1 MSHEDSSRKPA
12 PRRTLATVA
21 KVGGGLVAL
30 LVLLVVMLPTLVSW
44 GLFRG
49 TVTGTIQGSVNGTV
63 TLGELQL
70 GWGGPIVARNLR
82 IEDAEHHTS
91 MDTTLTLDQG
101 LWTLLVDGIGSLSG
115 SVSAKVSTRVMPD
128 GSLGIAHLARAASSA
143 AGDREPRDA
152 ARDKGGPLPAG
163 FKGRLVLESL
173 DLAVEDQSGAPMAA
187 VTGLKGEVALEAGA
201 AATMRLAGDASYLDN
216 RGSFSITLDSKGII
230 ARDGS
235 LALSGVPLTVDATAT
250 SLQFSAQG
258 TRIALDS
265 AAVKVQS
272 KDLQGATEVS
282 VKATGKVDGAAE
294 ASSLEV
300 ALATERT
307 LAADGSLAVNLGGLR
322 GSVAGRNVPTA
333 PLERFLQGTPV
344 VLSRDVGPTVDV
356 QANFADA
363 SGKGLS
369 LELTSRDV
377 SLRASGSVNMDT
389 QAATL
394 DSVELKARVHPAL
407 AEVGGVGLTSPA
419 SLELRAQGVTV
430 PARDA
435 EGSFPIGALAFKA
448 NASIA
453 MPGASVQ
460 VAGGRRALNVS
471 ALQLDAQASPVQS
484 GVAFKLA
491 ATPATGAAAPAQGG
505 DGGSDMRIE
514 GTLAPGGQFGVHG
527 HVLAAGIPTALV
539 DPWLPESVPL
549 KASEELGA
557 RIVGVKLEVG
567 EGEEAPLELD
577 MRSDNIHV
585 SVSAVRSSGG
595 SLRVPKASL
604 VATRVRPEM
613 LRPWGVDV
621 DAPLRVDVTAT
632 NLHTASMAPFNVG
645 EVHGVLEAR
654 VAPATGGAFAL
665 RTPGRETPLQVQ
677 SVSLR
682 AGGDSPLAQRAVF
695 DATVLSEGTTVR
707 VNGTASG
714 VFDAAGAL
722 AYETASYDAT
732 AAVQAL
738 TAGQVGREVPA
749 LKDIA
754 AAFGN
759 GTFGLQAS
767 YKGTLRDGALQGM
780 LESGAAK
787 ATFAGALTATAA
799 NARLE
804 ATIPVTRALL
814 NAASSDLPVVLG
826 APAVASVRVT
836 EVALARDGLWGF
848 AAPSNATYEVR
859 VPELSLR
866 EVEGLSGSIKLSG
879 VALDGQVG
887 LAAPMRARGSLR
899 TEVAA
904 LGNRNQVTRAADVAA
919 DWEWSK
925 GAAPAAA
932 AAGAADASAPG
943 AADASA
949 PAPQTWSVQAR
960 LENLNGA
967 GLEEILGVPASSRGQ
982 IGNGGTAALKATQS
996 PSGAL
1001 AFELDSK
1008 VDRLQAAVRG
1018 DLTDGVLTLQPSTLD
1033 LNLNGPQVVAL
1044 LNGMNDDNA
1053 RTWKESEPLAL
1064 AATVQSFRMRL
1075 GAAEPKGSADAAP
1088 AVQLPEG
1095 FAAVASA
1102 KVQPL
1107 TLTPTD
1113 GLPVRLTAA
1122 DFTVSAPGVGQPAT
1136 VSGKVVLAPQAGAA
1150 ARTPASAQ
1158 APASAQGAPA
1168 APTNAEIVLN
1178 ATLNDWTTP
1187 SGAVAFDT
1195 MRVNGRVTATR
1206 ANTAVLGAL
1215 LGEGNDLVEAL
1226 GPEVTADARLTSTGP
1241 GEGTIN
1247 ASVDSE
1253 FLWMRAPR
1261 ITMKGGFVEVSE
1273 DKPVTMKFHPSEP
1286 LRERLLEP
1294 INPVFSDVRL
1304 ATEGQRIV
1312 LTVPSVR
1319 YPLDGDYRKLNA
1331 DLQLTVGSVLMQR
1344 NADNQLLNMLKVFES
1359 REGKPV
1365 DGLIDPLV
1373 VQVRRGQLGYQNFN
1387 IYLEKQ
1393 GNTWVTQLIFSGD
1406 IDLTRTPP
1414 FARSIAANYP
1424 MSSLA
1429 RQFLS
1434 NVPNADGGAEVQQVL
1449 GLATGA
1455 LGMVQLRITFS
1466 GPLGEVNGKPME
1478 LKRKVKVDVKPE
1490 AIGQGIG
1497 DFLKGAGDGLRD
1509 LFDKKKQQ

>member
-1 MSHEDSSRKPA
+1 MSHEDSSQKPA
-12 PRRTLATVA
+12 PRRTLATIA
-21 KVGGGLVAL
+21 KVGGGLVAV

-70 GWGGPIVARNLR
+70 GWGGPIVARDLR

-91 MDTTLTLDQG
+91 IDTTLTLDQG

-128 GSLGIAHLARAASSA
+128 GTLGIAHLGRAASSV
-143 AGDREPRDA
+143 AGEREPRDA
-152 ARDKGGPLPAG
+152 AKDKGGPLPAG

-173 DLAVEDQSGAPMAA
+173 DFAVEDQSGAPMAA
-187 VTGLKGEVALEAGA
+187 VTGLKGEVALEAGG
-201 AATMRLAGDASYLDN
+201 AATMKLAGDASYLDN
-216 RGSFSITLDSKGII
+216 RGAFSITLDSRGIV

-282 VKATGKVDGAAE
+282 VKATGRVDGAAE

-300 ALATERT
+300 ELATERT
-307 LAADGSLAVNLGGLR
+307 LAADGALAVNLGGLR
-322 GSVAGRNVPTA
+322 GSVKGRNVPTA

-344 VLSRDVGPTVDV
+344 VLTRDVGPTVDV
-356 QANFADA
+356 SANFADA

-369 LELTSRDV
+369 LEVTGREV
-377 SLRASGSVNMDT
+377 ALRASGSVNLDT
-389 QAATL
+389 QGATL
-394 DSVELKARVHPAL
+394 DSVELKARVQPAL
-407 AEVGGVGLTSPA
+407 AAVGGVGLTAPA
-419 SLELRAQGVTV
+419 SLELNAQGVTI

-435 EGSFPIGALAFKA
+435 DGTFPVGSLAFKA

-453 MPGASVQ
+453 LPGATVQ
-460 VAGGRRALNVS
+460 VAGEQRALNVS
-471 ALQLDAQASPVQS
+471 ALQLDAQASPVRS
-484 GVAFKLA
+484 GVAFRLA
-491 ATPATGAAAPAQGG
+491 ATPATGAAATAQGG

-527 HVLAAGIPTALV
+527 QVLAAGIPTALV
-539 DPWLPESVPL
+539 DPWLPDSVPL

-557 RIVGVKLEVG
+557 RIIGVKLEVG
-567 EGEEAPLELD
+567 EGEDAPLELD
-577 MRSDNIHV
+577 MHSNTIHV
-585 SVSAVRSSGG
+585 SVSAVRSQGG
-595 SLRVPKASL
+595 ALRVPKASL
-604 VATRVRPEM
+604 VATQVRPEL
-613 LRPWGVDV
+613 LRQWGVDV
-621 DAPLRVDVTAT
+621 AAPLRVDVTAT

-645 EVHGVLEAR
+645 EVQGVLEAR

-665 RTPGRETPLQVQ
+665 RVPGRETPLQVQ
-677 SVSLR
+677 SVTVR
-682 AGGDSPLAQRAVF
+682 AGGDSPLAQRAIF

-707 VNGTASG
+707 VHGAASG
-714 VFDAAGAL
+714 VFDATGAL

-732 AAVQAL
+732 AVVQAL

-767 YKGTLRDGALQGM
+767 YKGTLRDGALQGT

-787 ATFAGALTATAA
+787 ATFAGSLTATAA

-814 NAASSDLPVVLG
+814 NAAASDLPVVLG
-826 APAVASVRVT
+826 APAVASVSVT

-866 EVEGLSGSIKLSG
+866 EVEGLSGSVKLSG

-887 LAAPMRARGSLR
+887 LATPMRARGSLR

-904 LGNRNQVTRAADVAA
+904 LGNRNQVTRAADVVAQ
-919 DWEWSK
+919 WEWSQ
-925 GAAPAAA
+925 GAAPAAG
-932 AAGAADASAPG
+932 AAG
-943 AADASA
+943 ASA
-949 PAPQTWSVQAR
+949 PAVQTWSAQAR

-1064 AATVQSFRMRL
+1064 TATVQSFRMRL

-1107 TLTPTD
+1107 TLTPTE

-1150 ARTPASAQ
+1150 AK
-1158 APASAQGAPA
+1158 APAAAEGAPA
-1168 APTNAEIVLN
+1168 APAGAEIVLN

-1304 ATEGQRIV
+1304 AAEGQRIV

-1393 GNTWVTQLIFSGD
+1393 GATWVTQLIFSGD

-1509 LFDKKKQQ
+1509 IFDKKKQQ